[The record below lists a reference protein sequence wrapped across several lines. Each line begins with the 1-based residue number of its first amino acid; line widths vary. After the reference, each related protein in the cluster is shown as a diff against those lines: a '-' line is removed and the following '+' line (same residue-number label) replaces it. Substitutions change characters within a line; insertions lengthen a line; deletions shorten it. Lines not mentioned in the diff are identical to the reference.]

1 MKIVNKI
8 FNWYFGR
15 NALPYWCIIL
25 FDLAACFFGGLF
37 VMWLRH
43 PASEMMAHW
52 STLLHTFL
60 MFALFNL
67 IGFRAFHT
75 YSGILRYSQFIDLLK
90 VMYAQTLSLVLALAF
105 NFAVCYYAL
114 ESTFYA
120 ITGRMTLVVY
130 IGTLSLLCMSRIL
143 IKLLYESALVSKS
156 AKSTLIYGTR
166 EGAIALTNNARNNKP
181 VQFLIEGYISDDDKD
196 MRTRLMGKRIYSAHN
211 NLPAVIRN
219 KQIKAVLISPLKHDD
234 FVNNKQLQDLLINAG
249 VKIYITQNARE
260 WNKHKD
266 SKGNVQVREVS
277 IEDLLPRDEIQVD
290 MESVGAL
297 LSGKKVLITGSIGMT
312 AKREKEM
319 GSLGMVIKGFKMGCN
334 KAYWRIYGMNTAP
347 RKGLFELGYNDK
359 VLLHERQLEGW
370 KKYLDD
376 NPRRLM
382 VKRMNPGLFTVM
394 QNKEV
399 VGRRCQMVGNCF
411 LLDIPDKVAVVVHRR
426 YTEVEL
432 RRLREEWLACG
443 ERGGVLVSA
452 AISTKEK
459 EVLREAMNRG
469 YRIVLLRENG
479 FPRLYKPCG
488 ESFYACS
495 EGLLLQIS
503 PWNYHMEKKT
513 ITREQCLELNEMAE
527 RIAEWR

>member
-1 MKIVNKI
+1 MDRDEAIARGLRVHETQHSMKRRSP
-8 FNWYFGR
+8 WHDYHGR
-15 NALPYWCIIL
+15 
-25 FDLAACFFGGLF
+25 G
-37 VMWLRH
+37 
-43 PASEMMAHW
+43 
-52 STLLHTFL
+52 
-60 MFALFNL
+60 
-67 IGFRAFHT
+67 T
-75 YSGILRYSQFIDLLK
+75 YML
-90 VMYAQTLSLVLALAF
+90 
-105 NFAVCYYAL
+105 
-114 ESTFYA
+114 
-120 ITGRMTLVVY
+120 TLVVEGRMPLLGKLWGRVDARPGDGDAPKVMLSELGIAIAKEEIPKIHKY
-130 IGTLSLLCMSRIL
+130 YPQVKVWRVCIMPDHIHLIVRVKEDLRGGQAMESLGTEARGGQA
-143 IKLLYESALVSKS
+143 SAL
-156 AKSTLIYGTR
+156 AG
-166 EGAIALTNNARNNKP
+166 GANQA
-181 VQFLIEGYISDDDKD
+181 
-196 MRTRLMGKRIYSAHN
+196 
-211 NLPAVIRN
+211 
-219 KQIKAVLISPLKHDD
+219 QIGENEA
-234 FVNNKQLQDLLINAG
+234 
-249 VKIYITQNARE
+249 
-260 WNKHKD
+260 
-266 SKGNVQVREVS
+266 
-277 IEDLLPRDEIQVD
+277 
-290 MESVGAL
+290 
-297 LSGKKVLITGSIGMT
+297 GSIGMT

-459 EVLREAMNRG
+459 EILREAMNRG

-527 RIAEWR
+527 RIAEGR

>member
-1 MKIVNKI
+1 MESLGTGV
-8 FNWYFGR
+8 R
-15 NALPYWCIIL
+15 
-25 FDLAACFFGGLF
+25 GGLLPSLLLCWRGGLAGETGAGAF
-37 VMWLRH
+37 IIYFFTYFIMDRDEVIARGLRVH
-43 PASEMMAHW
+43 ETQHSMKRRSPWHDYHGRGTYML
-52 STLLHTFL
+52 TLVVEGR
-60 MFALFNL
+60 MP
-67 IGFRAFHT
+67 
-75 YSGILRYSQFIDLLK
+75 LLGKLWGRVDARPGDGDAPK
-90 VMYAQTLSLVLALAF
+90 VMLSELGIAIAKEEIPKIHKYYPLVEVWRVCIMPDHIHLIVRVKEDLRGGQAMESLGTEARGGQASALAKGANLALAGE
-105 NFAVCYYAL
+105 NEA
-114 ESTFYA
+114 
-120 ITGRMTLVVY
+120 
-130 IGTLSLLCMSRIL
+130 
-143 IKLLYESALVSKS
+143 
-156 AKSTLIYGTR
+156 
-166 EGAIALTNNARNNKP
+166 
-181 VQFLIEGYISDDDKD
+181 
-196 MRTRLMGKRIYSAHN
+196 
-211 NLPAVIRN
+211 
-219 KQIKAVLISPLKHDD
+219 
-234 FVNNKQLQDLLINAG
+234 
-249 VKIYITQNARE
+249 
-260 WNKHKD
+260 
-266 SKGNVQVREVS
+266 
-277 IEDLLPRDEIQVD
+277 
-290 MESVGAL
+290 
-297 LSGKKVLITGSIGMT
+297 GSIGMT

-334 KAYWRIYGMNTAP
+334 KAYWRIYGMNTTA

-399 VGRRCQMVGNCF
+399 AGRRCQMVGNCF

-426 YTEVEL
+426 YSEGDL

-503 PWNYHMEKKT
+503 PWDYHMEKKT